1 MNTNVFHEPELD
13 NNPLGLSVHVE
24 ITAAMTTQSGAWGT
38 ET

>member
-1 MNTNVFHEPELD
+1 MNKNDFYEPELD

-24 ITAAMTTQSGAWGT
+24 ITAAVTTQSGAWGT